1 MARGKG
7 HKDSPPGGDV
17 KHSEPTVQAD
27 LVGELTERL
36 DSLRAEIR
44 RMEQL
49 AADGDSVA
57 ATANGRLASL
67 RTEADWLEA
76 AVDRSASGHSP
87 EGPQVSAGTHLAG
100 RAGRLRARRRRG
112 VRHVVH
118 LDIWDHDLDALI
130 SAGEL
135 SAADATDATKVAD
148 AVEDVF
154 DRWVHG
160 HLSGALASPNETPA
174 VIPQP
179 AAFGPAE
186 APSAPPADDRRE
198 IQSRR
203 SGIDRRRAR
212 GEVSNILGMIEGSP
226 LDRRKAPDRRLTND
240 WRLTE
245 R

>member
-7 HKDSPPGGDV
+7 HKEPPPGGGV
-17 KHSEPTVQAD
+17 ERSEPAVQAD
-27 LVGELTERL
+27 LVGELTERME
-36 DSLRAEIR
+36 SLRAEIR

-57 ATANGRLASL
+57 ATANDRLTSL

-76 AVDRSASGHSP
+76 AVDRSSQGHP
-87 EGPQVSAGTHLAG
+87 PDMPQAGTGTHLAG

-135 SAADATDATKVAD
+135 AATDATDAAKVAD
-148 AVEDVF
+148 AVEDIF

-160 HLSGALASPNETPA
+160 YLAGSPAKPEEEAVPPPA
-174 VIPQP
+174 PPGPRPV
-179 AAFGPAE
+179 AAPPE
-186 APSAPPADDRRE
+186 APTDDRRE
-198 IQSRR
+198 TETRR
-203 SGIDRRRAR
+203 SGMDRRRAR
-212 GEVSNILGMIEGSP
+212 GEVSNILRMIEGSP
-226 LDRRKAPDRRLTND
+226 LDRRKSPDRRLTND
-240 WRLTE
+240 R
-245 R
+245 RFSDR